1 MKKRMIVFSGLL
13 LLGSV
18 WMKADE
24 NEAAKDKE
32 NTFSMSAQIRPRAEY
47 RNGVLFP
54 RSEGQE
60 SAGFINNL

>member
-1 MKKRMIVFSGLL
+1 MKKRVIVFSGLL

-24 NEAAKDKE
+24 NETSKEKE

-47 RNGVLFP
+47 RNGVLNP
-54 RSEGQE
+54 RSEG
-60 SAGFINNL
+60 